1 MIEAPAAVLQSS
13 YCVIHSV
20 LVHILTCR
28 VANSKHESLCAAAIF
43 AGSFSR
49 LCFHALQHGLAENL
63 VLQRIMP
70 SSPRRALVI
79 VDMSHEQVSAIK
91 HNRKQ
96 VIQNC
101 QRLALNENGF
111 FDLCIDCRLWLSSPK
126 ESSLSWVWP
135 ETAIS
140 MFVAGSEGAS
150 LISELCDIRPSIKF
164 VPKNNYSCF
173 AKSTLLSTLQ
183 EAKIDQVYICGINTD
198 YCVFA
203 TAMDSFQHQF
213 RTFVV
218 ADAVTSVRGR
228 DAHVQGLHNLERHF
242 SEKALVLTSNIISS
256 S

>member
-1 MIEAPAAVLQSS
+1 
-13 YCVIHSV
+13 
-20 LVHILTCR
+20 
-28 VANSKHESLCAAAIF
+28 
-43 AGSFSR
+43 
-49 LCFHALQHGLAENL
+49 
-63 VLQRIMP
+63 MP
-70 SSPRRALVI
+70 SIPSPRRALII
-79 VDMSHEQVSAIK
+79 VDMSNEQVSAIH

-101 QRLALNENGF
+101 RKLARNEDDF
-111 FDLCIDCRLWLSSPK
+111 FDLCIDCKLWLSSPD

-135 ETAIS
+135 ETATT

-150 LISELCDIRPSIKF
+150 LIPELADIPNIKF

-173 AKSTLLSTLQ
+173 FKSALLTTLQ
-183 EAKIDQVYICGINTD
+183 DANIDEVYICGINTD

-228 DAHVQGLHNLERHF
+228 DAHVEGLHNLERHF
-242 SEKALVLTSNIISS
+242 SEKALVLTNHILTS
-256 S
+256 